1 MVKPG
6 IAPKAFMLSGFEH
19 TMYTMEVMIE

>member
-6 IAPKAFMLSGFEH
+6 IAPKAFMLSGFEN
-19 TMYTMEVMIE
+19 TIYTMEVMIE